1 MKQVLTFRIDNET
14 YGVDVVR
21 VKEILE
27 YIPITRIP
35 RAPAFMVGVA
45 NVRGSVIPVMDIR
58 LKFGMQPSEK
68 TIDTGII
75 VIEVFYRGETVFLG
89 IVTDSVKEVV
99 GLSDDMI
106 EKAPNIGLKMD
117 NTFIQGI
124 GKNKEEFIVILN
136 FDAIM
141 AEGMPAVS
149 E

>member
-1 MKQVLTFRIDNET
+1 MKQVLTFRIDNEK

-58 LKFGMQPSEK
+58 LKFGMQSGEK
-68 TIDTGII
+68 TVDTGII
-75 VIEVFYRGETVFLG
+75 VIEILYRGETVFLG
-89 IVTDSVKEVV
+89 VVTDSVEEVV
-99 GLSDDMI
+99 GLNDDMI
-106 EKAPNIGLKMD
+106 EKAPNIGLKVD
-117 NTFIQGI
+117 TAFIQGI

-141 AEGMPAVS
+141 AEGMSLIS